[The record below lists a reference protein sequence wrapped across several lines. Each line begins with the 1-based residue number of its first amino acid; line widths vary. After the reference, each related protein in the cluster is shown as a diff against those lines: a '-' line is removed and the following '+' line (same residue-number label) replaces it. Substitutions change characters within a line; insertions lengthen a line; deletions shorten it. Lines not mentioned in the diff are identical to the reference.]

1 MPVFS
6 YTEASMTLID
16 NWKAVAIRAWSM
28 RLVVLSAILSG
39 AEVAL
44 PLFSDAVHR
53 GTFAALAIVVSL
65 GAAVSRLVAQ
75 PKLHQ

>member
-1 MPVFS
+1 
-6 YTEASMTLID
+6 MTLID
-16 NWKAVAIRAWSM
+16 NWKAVATRAWSM

>member
-1 MPVFS
+1 
-6 YTEASMTLID
+6 MTLVD
-16 NWKAVAIRAWSM
+16 NWKAVAVKAWSM
-28 RLVVLSAILSG
+28 RLVVLAAILSG

-53 GTFAALAIVVSL
+53 GTFAALSIVVSL